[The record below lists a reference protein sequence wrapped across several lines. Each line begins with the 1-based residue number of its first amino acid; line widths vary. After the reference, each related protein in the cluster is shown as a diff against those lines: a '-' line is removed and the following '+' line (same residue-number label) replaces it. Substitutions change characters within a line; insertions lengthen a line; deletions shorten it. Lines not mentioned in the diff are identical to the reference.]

1 MARAGYSGHPVASDG
16 DDARE
21 MVRGLLAATT
31 AELEQVLAD
40 ADANDMAMREPAAG
54 AAPRRL
60 PAPWECEVVILG
72 SLGCRHGMLAG
83 GAGGH
88 LVRTASA
95 TVLVDPGPAA
105 LGCLLDLARKG
116 LFTWQ
121 ELDAICVTHLHPD
134 HYADVIPCLEG
145 MATHSRRR
153 KSLLVNPTV
162 AERFTAFS
170 PYHFGGMADVIIL
183 AHPDTDGNGEPA
195 AKVGDLTIHA
205 TPALH
210 TEDKGRARTAIGL
223 AYDTPAGGI
232 WYTSDTNLATG
243 LLGSVAAIMPE
254 PALVIAHDDASNIT
268 QAPGRTQ
275 ACHLETRDVPAIA
288 AALQPSHVLI
298 HHYDA
303 AYSSA
308 RYRIAQAAWL
318 QRALDEQAL
327 PTRVLPS
334 ASGQR
339 FTLAAGRLASDLP
352 GGTDD
357 AGPAVAAYLQAQ
369 EEDPRHD
376 YSRQEG
382 HDQ

>member
-1 MARAGYSGHPVASDG
+1 VAAGE
-16 DDARE
+16 ARE
-21 MVRGLLAATT
+21 MVRGLIEASS
-31 AELEQVLAD
+31 AELELILAEAD
-40 ADANDMAMREPAAG
+40 ADDIAMRDRPARAT
-54 AAPRRL
+54 RRL
-60 PAPWECEVVILG
+60 PARGACEVVILG

-105 LGCLLDLARKG
+105 LGHLLDLARQG
-116 LFTWQ
+116 LFSWG

-145 MATHSRRR
+145 MAAHSARR
-153 KSLLVNPTV
+153 KALLVNSTV
-162 AERFTAFS
+162 ARRFGTFS
-170 PYHFGGMADVIIL
+170 PYHFGGMADVITL
-183 AHPDTDGNGEPA
+183 AHPGTDGDGEPA

-210 TEDKGRARTAIGL
+210 TEEKGRTRTAIGL

-232 WYTSDTNLATG
+232 WYTSDTSLAPG
-243 LLGSVAAIMPE
+243 LLGQVAAVMPD
-254 PALVIAHDDASNIT
+254 PALVIAHADASNIT
-268 QAPGRTQ
+268 QPPGRAE

-288 AALQPSHVLI
+288 AALCPSHILI

-303 AYSSA
+303 AYSSP

-318 QRALDEQAL
+318 QRAIDSQGQL
-327 PTRVLPS
+327 TRVLPS

-339 FTLAAGRLASDLP
+339 LTLNSGRLATDLP
-352 GGTDD
+352 RDADD
-357 AGPAVAAYLQAQ
+357 AGTAVAAYLDHQATL
-369 EEDPRHD
+369 
-376 YSRQEG
+376 
-382 HDQ
+382 